1 MDGGAACA
9 AERPTADEMDAQ
21 RRETVVYQYL
31 CRLEEAKRWLESCL
45 GERLPPALELERSLR
60 NGVVL
65 ARLGS
70 LLAPDA
76 APPARIYDADQT
88 RYKASGLHFRH
99 TDNINFWRGAMETLG
114 LPSIFYPE
122 TTDVYDGKN
131 LPRVVYCLHA
141 LSLYLF
147 HLGLAPQILDLD
159 GQLRFT
165 REELSSVRSELDR
178 QGLQLPAFG
187 GIADLLAGET
197 TGQQAVSVTHG
208 HTVWGLPAQR
218 RPPRLRR
225 GSSPAALRAAG
236 RVNAAVRR
244 GRPEETLRE
253 LRSPAA
259 RLPPVVPSAAP
270 LYQRELRAL
279 QRRRPGEE
287 LGPEELFVAVEMLSA
302 VALVNAALDAG
313 DAGAVGDSLGAAAA
327 AGLAEVRGE
336 NAQRYF
342 EALLRLKESR
352 GAGGFLCWNE
362 LQDCVGRVN
371 MQARAEAEG
380 QAAAVSIINAALR
393 RDDPAETLRALLL
406 PPARLHP
413 VIRSD
418 AAARYHY
425 LLAAAQA
432 GKPGLHPPPSRRYSS
447 RSGPAPFPQAAG
459 ADAALTLDEI
469 GQVVA
474 RANEDTEA
482 AHGGEFEGHLPS
494 SESESCF
501 PPMSVSHFCPRFL
514 TVHVGSVSSPP
525 PVSLR
530 VPRASEVLA
539 VAAIERAVRAG
550 GPEPALLR
558 ALGCPA
564 VGLRGVQAAGAAGY
578 QQRLTALLT
587 GKRTPGR
594 ESPWVQHRLR
604 DGSAFYLQLR
614 TLEGSWAPPPA
625 PAPVPPPAPLTRREI
640 QGAVSAVA
648 EGLGRRR
655 LWAAQ
660 EELVVRLQARLRGC
674 LVRRTFAAR
683 LRQLR
688 ARRWDAAVRIQS
700 CWRGYRQRRAF
711 GERLVF
717 LRKNAAAV
725 IRIQAWV
732 RRWRVQRR
740 YRERQRHF
748 QKNVAAVVKIQAR
761 VRAWKAQSDYHLLLR
776 APHPPLRVVRRFA
789 GRLSRGRE
797 ERAELG
803 RLQAELSR
811 RVRANRALERDLD
824 LLDVQIGLL
833 VRSRATLQEVA
844 SQCRRLT
851 RGNRERLAALLGPG
865 RPEGLKSLT
874 REKRHQL
881 EAYQHLFYL
890 LQTHPTYLARLI
902 AQMPPT
908 RASRLLEPV
917 VFSLF
922 NYACGRRD
930 AYLLLQL
937 FRAAL
942 QEEIRARVDRPR
954 DIVTGNP
961 PVIRLVVS
969 FYRRGPGTGA
979 LRAILEGPVRDVLR
993 DPAPAVRT
1001 DPVDVYKAWVN
1012 RTEAQ
1017 TGKKSALPYD
1027 VGPDEAL
1034 SHPEVRQQL
1043 DAAICS
1049 LVASASRF
1057 SAAITASADGIPYGM
1072 RYVAK
1077 VLRTSL
1083 AEKFPDAEAEIWKV
1097 VSHVLYYRFLNPA
1110 VVAPDAFDVVDLV
1123 AGGALTLDQRRHLGA
1138 VAQLLQ
1144 RAASGQT
1151 WPGPSCSH
1159 LQPLNDFLTE
1169 GHHQFRKL
1177 VGRVC
1182 RVQEPEARFGVDE
1195 YAELVSVARPVV
1207 YLTAGE
1213 LVNIHKLLLAHRD
1226 SVAPDPRDP
1235 LRGLLEDL
1243 GEVPS
1248 ITALLGVAEETDGG
1262 QLDQL
1267 EISLTLTAKPADAVA
1282 AAAAEADTDQA
1293 AAGSLLLSAKQMLA
1307 DVIEFQAGDTVP
1319 EVLALPPSQAQED
1332 AHHRLQLR
1340 RREQELRTPGPRGR
1354 DLRPPLLTL
1363 QEKKR
1368 RLARDLRRLEGLGVL
1383 APAEGYQGIVDEMA
1397 KDIRQ
1402 QHGARQRVRMELAK
1416 LRAALRA
1423 LEAKAAFHEEQ
1434 LDYYGQYLRTC
1445 LGGLAASGGDRCP
1458 GKGKAPSPVRY
1469 TAMRLLDKGVLLG
1482 IEGLP
1487 PQQLRNV
1494 IFDIAPGVRAGQFE
1508 VSARFMGVEM
1518 EQFQLNYQDLL
1529 QLQYEGV
1536 AVMKLFHRATVNVNL
1551 LLFLL
1556 DRKFCKK

>member
-1 MDGGAACA
+1 MAFVKRLLCA
-9 AERPTADEMDAQ
+9 RHCSFIHSIIFIERLLCAEHWTKRWGIQGNQVAPREAHSLNPHFTDEGTEAQRSERLTADEMDAQ

-147 HLGLAPQILDLD
+147 RLGLAPQILDLD

-165 REELSSVRSELDR
+165 EEELSSVRSELDR

-197 TGQQAVSVTHG
+197 TGHRAAGTRGDGRSVRPPFGLSPVAHG
-208 HTVWGLPAQR
+208 HKAWGLPSPR
-218 RPPRLRR
+218 RSAPAPCLRPSQLSL
-225 GSSPAALRAAG
+225 GFSPTALRAAG
-236 RVNAAVRR
+236 RINAAIRR

-253 LRSPAA
+253 LQSPDA

-279 QRRRPGEE
+279 QRQQPGEE

-313 DAGAVGDSLGAAAA
+313 DAGAVGEALGSAA
-327 AGLAEVRGE
+327 AGLAEVLGE
-336 NAQRYF
+336 NAQRRCHSPSCPTPT
-342 EALLRLKESR
+342 E
-352 GAGGFLCWNE
+352 
-362 LQDCVGRVN
+362 
-371 MQARAEAEG
+371 
-380 QAAAVSIINAALR
+380 AAAVNVINAALR

-425 LLAAAQA
+425 LLAAAQVC
-432 GKPGLHPPPSRRYSS
+432 KVHPRTPPSL
-447 RSGPAPFPQAAG
+447 
-459 ADAALTLDEI
+459 LTPSVPI
-469 GQVVA
+469 
-474 RANEDTEA
+474 RP
-482 AHGGEFEGHLPS
+482 HSPLPI
-494 SESESCF
+494 
-501 PPMSVSHFCPRFL
+501 PDPR
-514 TVHVGSVSSPP
+514 GS
-525 PVSLR
+525 L
-530 VPRASEVLA
+530 
-539 VAAIERAVRAG
+539 
-550 GPEPALLR
+550 ALLHCVPL
-558 ALGCPA
+558 APEDLLGFPIPTQTSNPQ
-564 VGLRGVQAAGAAGY
+564 G
-578 QQRLTALLT
+578 
-587 GKRTPGR
+587 
-594 ESPWVQHRLR
+594 
-604 DGSAFYLQLR
+604 
-614 TLEGSWAPPPA
+614 
-625 PAPVPPPAPLTRREI
+625 PLPRP
-640 QGAVSAVA
+640 
-648 EGLGRRR
+648 
-655 LWAAQ
+655 
-660 EELVVRLQARLRGC
+660 
-674 LVRRTFAAR
+674 
-683 LRQLR
+683 
-688 ARRWDAAVRIQS
+688 
-700 CWRGYRQRRAF
+700 
-711 GERLVF
+711 
-717 LRKNAAAV
+717 
-725 IRIQAWV
+725 
-732 RRWRVQRR
+732 
-740 YRERQRHF
+740 
-748 QKNVAAVVKIQAR
+748 R
-761 VRAWKAQSDYHLLLR
+761 VRGLPVR

-833 VRSRATLQEVA
+833 VRSRATLQV
-844 SQCRRLT
+844 T
-851 RGNRERLAALLGPG
+851 RLAALLGPG

-874 REKRHQL
+874 REKRRQL

-979 LRAILEGPVRDVLR
+979 LRAILGGPVRDALR
-993 DPAPAVRT
+993 DPAPAART

-1017 TGKKSALPYD
+1017 TGKKSTLPYN
-1027 VGPDEAL
+1027 VSPDEAL

-1057 SAAITASADGIPYGM
+1057 LAAITASADGIPYGM

-1110 VVAPDAFDVVDLV
+1110 VVAPDAFDVVDLA

-1144 RAASGQT
+1144 QAASGQT
-1151 WPGPSCSH
+1151 WPGPGCCH

-1169 GHHQFRKL
+1169 GHHRFRKL

-1182 RVQEPEARFGVDE
+1182 RVQEPEVRFGVDE

-1213 LVNIHKLLLAHRD
+1213 LVNTHKLLLAHQD
-1226 SVAPDPRDP
+1226 SIAPDPGDP
-1235 LRGLLEDL
+1235 LHGILEDL
-1243 GEVPS
+1243 GEVPP
-1248 ITALLGVAEETDGG
+1248 IKALLGTGPQRGWGTGLAREGARGEERERVWGSPLPGG
-1262 QLDQL
+1262 PGA
-1267 EISLTLTAKPADAVA
+1267 TR
-1282 AAAAEADTDQA
+1282 
-1293 AAGSLLLSAKQMLA
+1293 LLGPPWAHPPL
-1307 DVIEFQAGDTVP
+1307 
-1319 EVLALPPSQAQED
+1319 LPFPQED
-1332 AHHRLQLR
+1332 AHHRLLLR
-1340 RREQELRTPGPRGR
+1340 RRERELRTPGLKGH
-1354 DLRPPLLTL
+1354 DLCPPLLTL

-1423 LEAKAAFHEEQ
+1423 LEAKTTFHEEQ

-1445 LGGLAASGGDRCP
+1445 LDGLAAGSRDRCP
-1458 GKGKAPSPVRY
+1458 GKGKAPSPLRY
-1469 TAMRLLDKGVLLG
+1469 TATRLLDKGVLLG

-1494 IFDIAPGVRAGQFE
+1494 IFDIAPGVQAGQFE

-1518 EQFQLNYQDLL
+1518 EQFQLYYQVRL
-1529 QLQYEGV
+1529 QWEGWR
-1536 AVMKLFHRATVNVNL
+1536 ADSSGGRRERRGTWFGSWLFRDPL
-1551 LLFLL
+1551 
-1556 DRKFCKK
+1556 

>member
-1 MDGGAACA
+1 RGLRLLCKERRGEYGALGA
-9 AERPTADEMDAQ
+9 AERLTADEMDAQ

-147 HLGLAPQILDLD
+147 RLGLAPQILDLD

-165 REELSSVRSELDR
+165 EEELSSVRSELDR

-197 TGQQAVSVTHG
+197 TGHRAAAGAAPPHARLDCGGPFGLSPVAHG
-208 HTVWGLPAQR
+208 HKAWGLPSPR
-218 RPPRLRR
+218 RSAPAPCLRPSQLSL
-225 GSSPAALRAAG
+225 GFSPTALRAAG
-236 RVNAAVRR
+236 RINAAIRR

-253 LRSPAA
+253 LQSPDA

-279 QRRRPGEE
+279 QRQQPGVSEE

-313 DAGAVGDSLGAAAA
+313 DAGAVGEALGSAA
-327 AGLAEVRGE
+327 AGLAEVLGE
-336 NAQRYF
+336 NPVGPAPAPGRF
-342 EALLRLKESR
+342 RLLPAAADAGGVLGAAPRPGPRPTPGPTHPPGDPGR
-352 GAGGFLCWNE
+352 GAGG
-362 LQDCVGRVN
+362 GRCP
-371 MQARAEAEG
+371 G
-380 QAAAVSIINAALR
+380 G
-393 RDDPAETLRALLL
+393 
-406 PPARLHP
+406 HP
-413 VIRSD
+413 
-418 AAARYHY
+418 
-425 LLAAAQA
+425 
-432 GKPGLHPPPSRRYSS
+432 G
-447 RSGPAPFPQAAG
+447 
-459 ADAALTLDEI
+459 
-469 GQVVA
+469 
-474 RANEDTEA
+474 
-482 AHGGEFEGHLPS
+482 
-494 SESESCF
+494 
-501 PPMSVSHFCPRFL
+501 
-514 TVHVGSVSSPP
+514 
-525 PVSLR
+525 
-530 VPRASEVLA
+530 
-539 VAAIERAVRAG
+539 
-550 GPEPALLR
+550 
-558 ALGCPA
+558 
-564 VGLRGVQAAGAAGY
+564 
-578 QQRLTALLT
+578 
-587 GKRTPGR
+587 
-594 ESPWVQHRLR
+594 
-604 DGSAFYLQLR
+604 
-614 TLEGSWAPPPA
+614 APPPDRA
-625 PAPVPPPAPLTRREI
+625 RSEPPASPGP

-648 EGLGRRR
+648 EGLGRQR

-660 EELVVRLQARLRGC
+660 EELVVRLQARLRGF
-674 LVRRTFAAR
+674 LIRRAFAGR

-688 ARRWDAAVRIQS
+688 ARRWAAAVRIQVREGPTRHS
-700 CWRGYRQRRAF
+700 RR
-711 GERLVF
+711 
-717 LRKNAAAV
+717 LRPTTPS
-725 IRIQAWV
+725 WSL
-732 RRWRVQRR
+732 
-740 YRERQRHF
+740 
-748 QKNVAAVVKIQAR
+748 R
-761 VRAWKAQSDYHLLLR
+761 VRGLPVR

-874 REKRHQL
+874 REKRRQL

-979 LRAILEGPVRDVLR
+979 LRAILGGPVRDALR
-993 DPAPAVRT
+993 DPAPAART

-1017 TGKKSALPYD
+1017 TGKKSTLPYN
-1027 VGPDEAL
+1027 VSPDEAL

-1057 SAAITASADGIPYGM
+1057 LAAITASADGIPYGM

-1097 VSHVLYYRFLNPA
+1097 GHVLYYRFLNPA
-1110 VVAPDAFDVVDLV
+1110 VVAPDAFDVVDLA

-1144 RAASGQT
+1144 QAASGQT
-1151 WPGPSCSH
+1151 WPGPGCCH

-1169 GHHQFRKL
+1169 GHHRFRKL

-1182 RVQEPEARFGVDE
+1182 RVQEPEVRFGVDE

-1213 LVNIHKLLLAHRD
+1213 LVNTHKLLLAHQD
-1226 SVAPDPRDP
+1226 SIAPDPGDP
-1235 LRGLLEDL
+1235 LHGILEDL
-1243 GEVPS
+1243 GEVPP
-1248 ITALLGVAEETDGG
+1248 IKALLGTGPQRGWGTGLAREGARGEERERVWGSPLPGG
-1262 QLDQL
+1262 PGA
-1267 EISLTLTAKPADAVA
+1267 TR
-1282 AAAAEADTDQA
+1282 
-1293 AAGSLLLSAKQMLA
+1293 LLGPPWAHPPL
-1307 DVIEFQAGDTVP
+1307 
-1319 EVLALPPSQAQED
+1319 LPFPQED
-1332 AHHRLQLR
+1332 AHHRLLLR
-1340 RREQELRTPGPRGR
+1340 RRERELRTPGLKGH
-1354 DLRPPLLTL
+1354 DLCPPLLTL

-1423 LEAKAAFHEEQ
+1423 LEAKTTFHEEQ

-1445 LGGLAASGGDRCP
+1445 LDGLAAGSRDRCP
-1458 GKGKAPSPVRY
+1458 GKGKAPSPLRY
-1469 TAMRLLDKGVLLG
+1469 TATRLLDKGVLLG

-1494 IFDIAPGVRAGQFE
+1494 IFDIAPGVQAGQFE

-1518 EQFQLNYQDLL
+1518 EQFQLYYQVRL
-1529 QLQYEGV
+1529 QWEGWR
-1536 AVMKLFHRATVNVNL
+1536 ADSSGGRRERRGTWFGSWLFRDPL
-1551 LLFLL
+1551 
-1556 DRKFCKK
+1556 